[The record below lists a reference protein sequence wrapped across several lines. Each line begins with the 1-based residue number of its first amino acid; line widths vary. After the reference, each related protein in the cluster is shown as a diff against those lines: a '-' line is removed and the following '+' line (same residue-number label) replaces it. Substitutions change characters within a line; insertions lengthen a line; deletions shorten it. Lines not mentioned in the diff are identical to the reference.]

1 MPVTTNSNPQ
11 HSHSAFNIGFRRALP
26 PGHAGKIRYLS
37 HPNGHAPCSSGFPE
51 EHLMLLTLAIIL
63 LIAWALGFLAFHI
76 ATSLIHVVIVV
87 AVILLVLHFV
97 RGRS

>member
-1 MPVTTNSNPQ
+1 
-11 HSHSAFNIGFRRALP
+11 
-26 PGHAGKIRYLS
+26 
-37 HPNGHAPCSSGFPE
+37 
-51 EHLMLLTLAIIL
+51 MLLTLAIIL

-97 RGRS
+97 RGRRTI